1 LGYLDDGGAAAY
13 WMAEV
18 AKLGRLRRLAS
29 LDKDFKVGPGT
40 AHARLAAEYRRLYLA
55 FASAR
60 GAKLLV
66 DSSKTPSVLPLALAT
81 GLRVDVVH
89 LVRDPRAVAYS
100 DHKPLAPDVDPVIV
114 PGQRSIALSVT
125 LWLLQNHLVRRV
137 VAASSALKWHTLRYE
152 DLVSNPRLSLE
163 ELAAALELPSKDWSI
178 GTGRPWSLDLV
189 NEHILVGNPARFN
202 RRLELHAD
210 DRWRRELP
218 KPARIFVE
226 TSCRRQM
233 RRLGYQRAH

>member
-1 LGYLDDGGAAAY
+1 MG
-13 WMAEV
+13 EV

-55 FASAR
+55 CADAR
-60 GAKLLV
+60 KAKLLV
-66 DSSKTPSVLPLALAT
+66 DSSKTPSALPLALAT
-81 GLRVDVVH
+81 GLRVDVIH

-100 DHKPLAPDVDPVIV
+100 ENKPLKPDMDPVIL
-114 PGQRSIALSVT
+114 PERRSIVESAT
-125 LWLLQNHLVRRV
+125 LWLLQNHLVRRI

-152 DLVSNPRLSLE
+152 DLVSNPRPSLQ
-163 ELAAALELPSKDWSI
+163 ELAAALELPSQDWPI
-178 GTGRPWSLDLV
+178 GAGQPWSLDLV
-189 NEHILVGNPARFN
+189 NQHILVGNPGRFN
-202 RRLELHAD
+202 RRRELRAD

-226 TSCRRQM
+226 ASCRRQM
-233 RRLGYQRAH
+233 RQLGYERAN